1 MYCSLF
7 RCSQKHSINNNDQN
21 KKLSLCFLPLL
32 WVCEVQTSRAK
43 CPVSWLTAA
52 DSQALS
58 VVFALSDSS
67 WSLLIRNFVKPD
79 RFHFLRMHVCLCE
92 RGERFVYG
100 MYLCVHL
107 CLQQLSEIIS
117 LYHVMP
123 HVGIFPA
130 LPERLFCFLRL
141 ASAHRNAAY

>member
-1 MYCSLF
+1 MYG
-7 RCSQKHSINNNDQN
+7 
-21 KKLSLCFLPLL
+21 
-32 WVCEVQTSRAK
+32 V
-43 CPVSWLTAA
+43 
-52 DSQALS
+52 
-58 VVFALSDSS
+58 
-67 WSLLIRNFVKPD
+67 
-79 RFHFLRMHVCLCE
+79 
-92 RGERFVYG
+92 
-100 MYLCVHL
+100 YLCVHL